1 MDMKKISGRNWI
13 GVLIF
18 FVSLFFL
25 LWTVWPIKTV
35 SRQISFK
42 PGELQVR
49 FPSSGIQS
57 SENKEG
63 DIRHMAFQD
72 TRNVILEWKPV
83 VRKGDHSKI
92 ILKFT
97 GDKANLNDY
106 DSGNSIIDLYKVFNV
121 NAVARIEIPGVGIDP
136 TGLAGQVLPQ
146 DHDIEFAWKLIPIK
160 QGIYQGNAWFY
171 LQYFPILEGDFIEQ
185 AVSAQAFQINVISLL
200 GLNIYIWRVVGFLG
214 IFLGLFIQV
223 KYLRRRF

>member
-1 MDMKKISGRNWI
+1 MKKRSISNWI

-49 FPSSGIQS
+49 FPSSGMPITD
-57 SENKEG
+57 NKEG
-63 DIRHMAFQD
+63 DIHYMAFQD
-72 TRNVILEWKPV
+72 TKNVILEWKPV

-92 ILKFT
+92 ILKFA
-97 GDKANLNDY
+97 GNNDILANNDL
-106 DSGNSIIDLYKVFNV
+106 GNSIEDLYKVFKV
-121 NAVARIEIPGVGIDP
+121 NAVARIEIPGIGINP
-136 TGLAGQVLPQ
+136 SGLAGQVLPQ
-146 DHDIEFAWKLIPIK
+146 DHDIEFAWKIIPIK

-171 LQYFPILEGDFIEQ
+171 LQLFPILEGDFIEQ
-185 AVSAQAFQINVISLL
+185 AVSAQAFQIKVISLL

-223 KYLRRRF
+223 KYVWRLF